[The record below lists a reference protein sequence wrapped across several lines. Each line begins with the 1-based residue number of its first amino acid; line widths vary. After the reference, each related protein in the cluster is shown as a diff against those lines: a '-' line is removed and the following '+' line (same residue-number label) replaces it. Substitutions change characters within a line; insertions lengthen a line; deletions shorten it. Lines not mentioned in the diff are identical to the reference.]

1 MDEMLHKLF
10 TIRDLDL
17 TCERSRQL
25 CLQLKQLRKE
35 ILKKKKRSHWTE
47 FESIAKAVQALTT
60 NLQDKWELVIW
71 LVSS

>member
-17 TCERSRQL
+17 ACERSRQL

-35 ILKKKKRSHWTE
+35 ILKKKIGLIEQNLNPLQKRCS
-47 FESIAKAVQALTT
+47 ALTT
-60 NLQDKWELVIW
+60 NLQDKWELVVW
-71 LVSS
+71 

>member
-35 ILKKKKRSHWTE
+35 ILKKNRSRLTE
-47 FESIAKAVQALTT
+47 FESIAKAVQC
-60 NLQDKWELVIW
+60 
-71 LVSS
+71 SYH